1 MNIEY
6 ISVNALIPYER
17 NTKIHDEKQ
26 ISNIAESIMQYG
38 FVQPL
43 VIDKD
48 NVVVIGHGR
57 LLAAKKLKMKEVP
70 CVCVDDLTEEQV
82 KALRIVDNKTAL
94 DTGFDFDVL
103 PDELSELDLSDFD
116 FDFGID
122 TFEFESE
129 TEETKDTEAEEKV
142 NERERTYKLYNLE
155 YNDLERVAG
164 KYQMP
169 VIRREFLP
177 TPKQSPIGFNYVL
190 SAKETDRAVHMFL
203 DDYQIERL
211 WSSPE
216 NYVEKLKEFEC
227 VFTPDFSL
235 YSDMPIAMQIWN
247 TYRSRLVGQI
257 MQDNGVR
264 IAPTISWGLP
274 ETFEFCFDGIEQG
287 SICVVSTIG
296 VKRDE
301 EAAQIWRDGMDEM
314 IKRIQPSAIW
324 CYGGKVEYD
333 YKGIPVTYFQNDVT
347 ERMKESGEV

>member
-6 ISVNALIPYER
+6 IGVNALIPYER

-26 ISNIAESIMQYG
+26 IGNIAESIMQYG

-57 LLAAKKLKMKEVP
+57 LLAAKQLKMKEVP

-103 PDELSELDLSDFD
+103 SDELADLDLSDFD

-129 TEETKDTEAEEKV
+129 KEEAEETDTEEKV
-142 NERERTYKLYNLE
+142 NERERTYKLYNLH

-169 VIRREFLP
+169 VIRREYIEA
-177 TPKQSPIGFNYVL
+177 PKQSPIGFNYVL

-211 WSSPE
+211 WVSPE
-216 NYVEKLKEFEC
+216 NYVDRLREFEC

-257 MQDNGVR
+257 MQDNGVM
-264 IAPTISWGLP
+264 IVPTISWGLP

-301 EAAQIWRDGMDEM
+301 EATKIWRAGMDEM

-324 CYGGKVEYD
+324 VYGGKVEYD
-333 YKGIPVTYFQNDVT
+333 YKGIPVTFFDNEIT
-347 ERMKESGEV
+347 ERFRNED